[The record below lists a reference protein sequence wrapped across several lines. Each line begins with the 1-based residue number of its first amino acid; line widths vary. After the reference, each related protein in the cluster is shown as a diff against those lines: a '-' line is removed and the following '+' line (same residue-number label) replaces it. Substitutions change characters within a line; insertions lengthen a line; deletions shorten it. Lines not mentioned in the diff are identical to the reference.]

1 MITIKNLNK
10 HFGAVQAV
18 NDLSLSIPA
27 GELFCFLGPN
37 GAGKTTTI
45 KMLTG
50 LLRPDSG
57 TIKIGGFDIQT
68 QSVEAK
74 RILGYIPDMPFLYE
88 KLTPVEFLKFVAG
101 LYNISRPDLNAHI
114 EAALHQ
120 FGLQEARNALIGEL
134 SHGMRQRLL
143 YIGTFIHNPK
153 VILIDEPLI
162 GLDPH
167 SIRMIKDLLRANVRE
182 GMTILL
188 TTHILALAQ
197 DIADRIGIISGGK
210 LIALGA
216 STRIPQLPDLATV
229 ADAGYPEAGVHASF
243 MVVTPTGTPQAIIQR
258 LNGEIVRLTRTP
270 EVAAKLEAMVLIP
283 YFESPA
289 EFGARLVKERE
300 KWGAHI
306 RRLAVKLDE

>member
-10 HFGAVQAV
+10 QFGAVKAV
-18 NDLSLSIPA
+18 NDLSLNIPA

-57 TIKIGGFDIQT
+57 TIKIGEFDIQT
-68 QSVEAK
+68 QPVEAK
-74 RILGYIPDMPFLYE
+74 RIMGYIPDMPFLYE
-88 KLTPVEFLKFVAG
+88 KLTPVEFLKFIAG
-101 LYNISRPDLNAHI
+101 LYNITRPDLNDHI
-114 EAALHQ
+114 ETSLRQ

-143 YIGTFIHNPK
+143 YIGTFIHQPK

-167 SIRMIKDLLRANVRE
+167 SIRMIKDILRAKVKD

-210 LIALGA
+210 LIALGKMSELQA
-216 STRIPQLPDLATV
+216 QSGTHDTLEDIFLKLTHLP
-229 ADAGYPEAGVHASF
+229 
-243 MVVTPTGTPQAIIQR
+243 
-258 LNGEIVRLTRTP
+258 
-270 EVAAKLEAMVLIP
+270 
-283 YFESPA
+283 
-289 EFGARLVKERE
+289 
-300 KWGAHI
+300 
-306 RRLAVKLDE
+306 